1 MFEYVNQNLRDSFFN
16 CFYLFV
22 CFFSLSDVSVTCRIF
37 LGSVTTS
44 TKYAETAT
52 AMNSML
58 TDPLSLF

>member
-1 MFEYVNQNLRDSFFN
+1 MFEYVNQNLRDFF
-16 CFYLFV
+16 FIVFI
-22 CFFSLSDVSVTCRIF
+22 FSCVFSSDVSVTCRIF

-58 TDPLSLF
+58 TDALSLF

>member
-1 MFEYVNQNLRDSFFN
+1 MFEYVNQNLRDFFELFLSFR
-16 CFYLFV
+16 V
-22 CFFSLSDVSVTCRIF
+22 FFQLSDVSVTCRIF

-58 TDPLSLF
+58 TDALSLF